1 MTTVPRWVT
10 ILFRTA
16 GLFTLFAVIGGSLV
30 AATHSG
36 FECGNWPGCD
46 ADAILPGGA
55 VNELL
60 YRNPWIEMAH
70 RASAVLSG
78 PLALISGIVALR
90 LKGAHPLVKVLPW
103 VTVACAI
110 VAGFVGRGIVLGE
123 VYPTWVGA
131 ADLGAALVAL
141 TAMTTATITLERTPA
156 QWFTTRTGVYAW
168 GTLAALLVMHLAG
181 LWAAGPSS
189 FTRVVSWPVWR
200 LLEADVHGSLFAQ
213 WLRFP
218 LVAAAAVLIFLAARE
233 AKALGLWREGI
244 TATVLAIANLAFGA
258 GIALSGTDALGV
270 PFAMSSVAVFF
281 TMILLAARST
291 VLATQAAA
299 SRRMTDPTP
308 APEAPG
314 RARP

>member
-16 GLFTLFAVIGGSLV
+16 GLFTLFAVLGGSLV

-46 ADAILPGGA
+46 ADAILPGGP

-78 PLALISGIVALR
+78 PLALVSAIVALR
-90 LKGAHPLVKVLPW
+90 LKGVHPLVKVLPW
-103 VTVACAI
+103 VTVAGAI
-110 VAGFVGRGIVLGE
+110 VAGYVGRGIVLGE

-131 ADLGAALVAL
+131 ADLGSALIALV
-141 TAMTTATITLERTPA
+141 AMTTATIALERTPA
-156 QWFTTRTGVYAW
+156 QWFATRTGLLAW
-168 GTLAALLVMHLAG
+168 GAVGTLLVMHLAG

-218 LVAAAAVLIFLAARE
+218 LVAIAAILILLAARASRALGLGREGILAAVLA
-233 AKALGLWREGI
+233 
-244 TATVLAIANLAFGA
+244 VVNLAFGA
-258 GIALSGTDALGV
+258 IIAATGTDALGV
-270 PFAMSSVAVFF
+270 PFAVCSVAVFF
-281 TMILLAARST
+281 TMVLLAARST
-291 VLATQAAA
+291 ILATQAAPA
-299 SRRMTDPTP
+299 HGMTDTTP
-308 APEAPG
+308 ATEAGG
-314 RARP
+314 RTRP